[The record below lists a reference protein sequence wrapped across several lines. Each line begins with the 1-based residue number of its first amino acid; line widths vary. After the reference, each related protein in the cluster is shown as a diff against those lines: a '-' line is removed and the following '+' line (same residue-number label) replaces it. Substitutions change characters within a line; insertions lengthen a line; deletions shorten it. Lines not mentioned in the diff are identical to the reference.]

1 MKNKIFQS
9 RDLCLRALDTNSA
22 CAKSVRRNE
31 DKNDMTMRERIAAGK
46 LFTDCCEG
54 LPEDRINC
62 KKRMLQFNS
71 SMPDDVKTRMQA
83 LNELLGKET
92 AAWVEPPFY
101 CWYGTNI
108 TIGEGSYLNFNCNFV
123 DDGKIVI
130 GKKVMFGPAVT
141 IATVGH
147 PVNPRMREYMYTD
160 PVIIEDN
167 CWIGAGVTICPG
179 YISEKTV

>member
-62 KKRMLQFNS
+62 KKECR
-71 SMPDDVKTRMQA
+71 R
-83 LNELLGKET
+83 
-92 AAWVEPPFY
+92 
-101 CWYGTNI
+101 
-108 TIGEGSYLNFNCNFV
+108 
-123 DDGKIVI
+123 
-130 GKKVMFGPAVT
+130 
-141 IATVGH
+141 
-147 PVNPRMREYMYTD
+147 
-160 PVIIEDN
+160 
-167 CWIGAGVTICPG
+167 
-179 YISEKTV
+179 